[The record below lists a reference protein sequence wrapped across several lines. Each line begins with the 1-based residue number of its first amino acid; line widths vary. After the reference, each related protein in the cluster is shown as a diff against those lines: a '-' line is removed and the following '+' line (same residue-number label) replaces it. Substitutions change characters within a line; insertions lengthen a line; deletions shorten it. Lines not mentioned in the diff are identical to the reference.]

1 MKRVKL
7 ALVSLLMVI
16 ISLFCLAGCGYNGK
30 YVASKIKMGN
40 TTTTITVEEGEP
52 TSYVELKSGNEAVI
66 SIHIDMLFFEQT
78 IESTG
83 TWKKGEEDKTV
94 VITTDNGEYTVIVD
108 GGTMTLDL
116 GVAQLILEK

>member
-1 MKRVKL
+1 
-7 ALVSLLMVI
+7 
-16 ISLFCLAGCGYNGK
+16 
-30 YVASKIKMGN
+30 MGN

-66 SIHIDMLFFEQT
+66 SIHIDMLFFEKT

-83 TWKKGEEDKTV
+83 TWEKGEEDKTV